1 MRTVASW
8 ALAFLIAL
16 IALVG
21 FILLINSRDQSG
33 VDQHSSVTAG
43 PGDPYK
49 GDPVLSPALEDAVKR
64 GNVVVLYRD
73 AKPPA
78 GTADLVPPGG
88 KALQQAGQAVVLERE
103 PTLDTALAAVSAKKI
118 ETADQPQQLTG
129 FIDYWLGG
137 R

>member
-8 ALAFLIAL
+8 ALAVLVAL
-16 IALVG
+16 AALVG
-21 FILLINSRDQSG
+21 FVLLINSRDQSG

-43 PGDPYK
+43 PGEPYK
-49 GDPVLSPALEDAVKR
+49 GEPVLSPVLQDAVEL

-73 AKPPA
+73 EKPPA
-78 GTADLVPPGG
+78 GTAALVPPGG

-103 PTLDTALAAVSAKKI
+103 PTLDTALAAVSTKKI
-118 ETADQPQQLTG
+118 EKADQPQQLTG
-129 FIDYWLGG
+129 FVDYWLGG